1 MFLQRELRTRFD
13 LLRPD
18 TAAHMRAKQSQQK
31 SDNDLHAQKREFVV
45 GDSVFGKNFRSGPHW
60 VHTCYGYL
68 LETTDQQV
76 WRRHVDQVNDQT
88 RSPVPTSQSSS
99 SEETTWVLEQLV
111 PGAVLPTP
119 APRPAVH
126 TEPVELSS
134 AIPETTPPDETPQTE
149 PRYPT
154 RDRRAPNYFRPET
167 RFFLLA

>member
-1 MFLQRELRTRFD
+1 MILCLAKISD
-13 LLRPD
+13 L
-18 TAAHMRAKQSQQK
+18 
-31 SDNDLHAQKREFVV
+31 
-45 GDSVFGKNFRSGPHW
+45 
-60 VHTCYGYL
+60 VHTGYIPATVIARQGPLSYL

-119 APRPAVH
+119 APRPAIH

-167 RFFLLA
+167 RFFVLA